1 MPCRYFLSLLLFIS
15 SWQMAMGQNS
25 TIGTEFW
32 VGFME
37 NLDMEDGRYSD
48 VVLIITANEKTSGV
62 IEYLGHSSSFD
73 LNTGQQYEFRVNSG
87 NLNLV
92 HRTSGKVENKGIF
105 IKATG
110 KIAVHAFNEMFR
122 TTDGTVVLPVGGLGK
137 DYYITS
143 HQEVSPFPSTLL
155 VVASE
160 DNTKIEITTSVNSVS
175 GNHAGIPS
183 IIVLNRGQS
192 YQIKANKDL
201 TGSRVRIVDDNEND
215 CKKIAVFGGSMC
227 TWVGDCE
234 ACDNLFQQAYPV
246 SSWGKHFVHIALK
259 ERTSGELVKVL
270 ASEDGTEV
278 SLNGIPQGTI
288 HKGQFLTI
296 NFRADESGKIET
308 SKPSSVTVFSKGVGC
323 NDYDIPELANFGDPF
338 MITYSPSEQFLEDLV
353 FNSFQLAN
361 ISNHYVNIVVKT
373 GTQHK
378 TALDG
383 DNIGGF
389 FEPLPGDTNFQI
401 ARIRVSGGGHHLT
414 NPDGFAA
421 YVYGFGFRESYG
433 YAAGAALGNLD
444 IDIQSEYEFEVIG
457 DKVACLDQEGEWSIS
472 TSASDFTYFVWD
484 FGDGSPSQTGQHT
497 SHTFTRPGK
506 YMISITASTGS
517 CEDGDEATFEVEVIN
532 PEAELVGQTTVCPYI
547 EEVMYRLVDKQHITD
562 TKFEAIGGEILESY
576 VDSVLVRWGPSN
588 PDAKLI
594 MTPYTENGCPGR
606 PVELEVKIDSDLQA
620 LRPIG
625 PEEVCFDPG
634 LAHTYSVEA
643 HIQGREYEWTV
654 TGGKLVSGQGSHE
667 IQVIWDQPGIQA
679 GISYTVYG
687 TENPSCV
694 GISTETTIQVAEPLA
709 NAQVINVACASESS
723 GTIELKLLGDHG
735 PYTYEWQH
743 DPNLAGPIAEN
754 LSAGFY
760 SVTIRNQ
767 KGCSQ
772 VIKAI
777 EVSET
782 VPMIRMPTGFDSRQ
796 SPGIYEGVS
805 HCKVSFELWIYDRWG
820 ALVYY
825 GDTGW
830 DGRINGKEAPIG
842 SYVYMVKYYYT
853 LDKKT
858 QREEKKGTFVLI
870 R

>member
-1 MPCRYFLSLLLFIS
+1 MRNRFFLALLLFIS
-15 SWQMAMGQNS
+15 SCQMALGQNS
-25 TIGTEFW
+25 TIGREFW

-37 NLDMEDGRYSD
+37 NYGLDEGAYSD
-48 VVLIITANEKTSGV
+48 AVLIITANEKTSGV
-62 IEYLGHSSSFD
+62 IEYLGRSSSFD
-73 LNTGQQYEFRVNSG
+73 LNKGQQYELRINSG
-87 NLNLV
+87 NLNLM

-110 KIAVHAFNEMFR
+110 NIAVHAFNEMFR

-137 DYYITS
+137 DYYITT

-155 VVASE
+155 VVATE

-175 GNHAGIPS
+175 GNRAGVPS

-192 YQIKANKDL
+192 YQIKADKDL
-201 TGSRVRIVDDNEND
+201 TGSRVRIVDDIENA
-215 CKKIAVFGGSMC
+215 CRKIAVFGGSVC

-234 ACDNLFQQAYPV
+234 GCDNLFQQSYPV

-270 ASEDGTEV
+270 ASEDDTKVG
-278 SLNGIPQGTI
+278 LNGIPQGTI
-288 HKGQFLTI
+288 NKGQFLTI
-296 NFRADESGKIET
+296 DFRADESGKIET
-308 SKPSSVTVFSKGVGC
+308 SKPSSVTVFSRGVGC
-323 NDYDIPELANFGDPF
+323 NDNNIPGLSGIGDPF
-338 MITYSPSEQFLEDLV
+338 MITYSPIEQFLKDLV

-361 ISNHYVNIVVKT
+361 ISNHYVNIVVKA

-383 DNIGGF
+383 DNVGKF
-389 FEPLPGDTNFQI
+389 FEPLSGDTDFQI
-401 ARIRVSGGGHHLT
+401 ARIRVSGGAHHLT

-433 YAAGAALGNLD
+433 YAAGAALGNLE
-444 IDIQSEYEFEVIG
+444 IDIQSAYEFEVNG
-457 DKVACLDQEGEWSIS
+457 DQVACLDQEGEWSIS
-472 TSASDFTYFVWD
+472 TSTSGFTYFVWD
-484 FGDGSPSQTGQHT
+484 FGDGSPSHTGQHA

-506 YMISITASTGS
+506 YMISVTASTGS
-517 CEDGDEATFEVEVIN
+517 CEDGDEATFEVEVMD
-532 PEAELVGQTTVCPYI
+532 PKAELVGQTTVCPYI
-547 EEVMYRLVDKQHITD
+547 EEVMYRLVDKQDITE
-562 TKFEAIGGEILESY
+562 TEFEAIGGEILESY

-594 MTPYTENGCPGR
+594 MTPYAENGCPGR
-606 PVELEVKIDSDLQA
+606 PVELEVKIESDLQA
-620 LRPIG
+620 LRPIV
-625 PEEVCFDPG
+625 PVEVCFEPE

-643 HIQGREYEWTV
+643 HVQGRAYEWTV
-654 TGGKLVSGQGSHE
+654 TGGKLVSGQGSQE

-687 TENPSCV
+687 TENHSCV
-694 GISTETTIQVAEPLA
+694 GISPEITIQVAEPLA
-709 NAQVINVACASESS
+709 NAQVTHVACAGESS
-723 GTIELKLLGDHG
+723 GTIELTLLGEHNL
-735 PYTYEWQH
+735 YTYEWQH
-743 DPNLAGPIAEN
+743 DPSLNGPIAEN

-772 VIKAI
+772 VIKAM

-782 VPMIRMPTGFDSRQ
+782 VPMIRMPTGFDPRQ
-796 SPGIYEGVS
+796 APGIYEGVS
-805 HCKVSFELWIYDRWG
+805 DCKVSFELWIYDRWG
-820 ALVYY
+820 ALFYY

-830 DGRINGKEAPIG
+830 DGSINGKEAPIG
-842 SYVYMVKYYYT
+842 SYFYIVNYHYT

-858 QREEKKGTFVLI
+858 QREEKKGTFVLV